1 MSIFDSLGRQSPARQ
16 QMNPMQALRQIQ
28 QNPAAMLK
36 QRGLTIPDGMT
47 NPQQIV
53 QHLVNSGQVPN
64 TRLQQ
69 IMQMMGRR

>member
-1 MSIFDSLGRQSPARQ
+1 MSIFDSLGGMKSPMQ
-16 QMNPMQALRQIQ
+16 NPMQMVQ
-28 QNPAAMLK
+28 QLQANPAAMLRS
-36 QRGLTIPDGMT
+36 RGLNIPDGMS

-53 QHLVNSGQVPN
+53 QHLVQSGQVPN